1 HPGTGRGTVKIVSGR
16 SDGRQ
21 RSVPLTVTVQ
31 ELGRLRSGSRGRRHR
46 AVATLYLLLKDHP
59 IDPRGRC
66 RSCRRPVAVFGS
78 WRRRCRVHSKATL
91 CLHQLDEVLLLR
103 LLLADDL
110 GLHAASPPA
119 EPERAPA
126 SNPDDSHVL
135 PAIAADPPT

>member
-1 HPGTGRGTVKIVSGR
+1 MNPTVYRVSYQLICELLRKVLYDAVQAGLGAVGGIGTV
-16 SDGRQ
+16 
-21 RSVPLTVTVQ
+21 
-31 ELGRLRSGSRGRRHR
+31 ECR

-66 RSCRRPVAVFGS
+66 RSCHRPGVVFGS

-110 GLHAASPPA
+110 GLSGASPPA
-119 EPERAPA
+119 EPERAPT
-126 SNPDDSHVL
+126 SDSDDSHVL
-135 PAIAADPPT
+135 PAIAADPLT